1 MESDRTLELI
11 ATAVKLD
18 SDTERILASLEGLV
32 EKNGGHSTVVVTSD
46 SIIALSYVVKIQK
59 LLIKQL
65 IEENMISVDRLETLF
80 NAIS

>member
-18 SDTERILASLEGLV
+18 SDTERILAWLEGLV
-32 EKNGGHSTVVVTSD
+32 EKNGGHSSAVVTSD